1 MAEFGTRMNR
11 RLERSCAIEFTTAL
25 ALLVMF
31 ALTNGTAYA
40 DGPNLGR
47 TATPEEI
54 DQTDRSIPPDG
65 RGLPPGRGTALEGKL
80 IYLAKCARCH
90 GADGQGGPA
99 DKLVGGGGSLTS
111 PHPIKTVGSYW
122 PYATT
127 LFDYIRRAMPYD
139 RPASLGD
146 DEVYAVSAYVLKLN
160 GIVSEDL
167 ELNRKSLPRVE
178 MPNRDGFVISPS
190 PR

>member
-1 MAEFGTRMNR
+1 
-11 RLERSCAIEFTTAL
+11 
-25 ALLVMF
+25 MF
-31 ALTNGTAYA
+31 PLTNGAA
-40 DGPNLGR
+40 RAEGPDLGR

-54 DQTDRSIPPDG
+54 DQADRSISPDG

-80 IYLAKCARCH
+80 IYLANCARCH
-90 GADGQGGPA
+90 GDEGQGGPA
-99 DKLVGGGGSLTS
+99 DKLVGGIGSLTT
-111 PHPIKTVGSYW
+111 PRPIKTVGSYW

-160 GIVSEDL
+160 GIVAEDL

-178 MPNRDGFVISPS
+178 MPNRDGFVASPS
-190 PR
+190 LW